1 MTSNIL
7 VALRFL
13 TANKRSMAMSL
24 AGIVFGVGF
33 FIFSQAQTSGF
44 EQFFIKTVLGTNG
57 AIRVQDRIRATFST
71 MEMDG
76 EKGGGGKGWVIEN
89 KENLKYIEGI
99 EHPFEVIEAIKQFD
113 SVTGVSEVLAGTV
126 VVANNFRSR
135 SGTLYGVDIDRH
147 AAVSDLENQIVFGD
161 MESIRTKPNGILIG
175 SAFARWIQAKIGDSL
190 LVTAKDVNRRFTVA
204 GIFETGVSDIDRER
218 IYMHLSEARSV
229 LQRPHGASFLQVNLK
244 NPLRAR
250 EEAERMMNT
259 IYYHVASWQERERSW
274 LDAFMVLRV
283 STALTVSTIILLS
296 GLGMFNTL
304 AMLVM
309 EKTREI
315 AILRSMGYTRKDIS
329 SIFLWQGGLV
339 LLAGTVSGWALAVFV
354 TLGVSQLPFRVTGI
368 FTTDS
373 FVVHWSIWHYLLA
386 TLTAAVVVMAAS
398 FLPARRAA
406 RLEPGEVIRGTA
418 S

>member
-71 MEMDG
+71 MEMD
-76 EKGGGGKGWVIEN
+76 EETGGGGMGWVIEN

-113 SVTGVSEVLAGTV
+113 SVTGVSEVLAGTMV
-126 VVANNFRSR
+126 VSNNFRSR
-135 SGTLYGVDIDRH
+135 SGMLYGVDFDRH
-147 AAVSDLENQIVFGD
+147 TAVSDLENQIVFGD

-315 AILRSMGYTRKDIS
+315 AILRSMGYTRKDVS
-329 SIFLWQGGLV
+329 SIFLWQGALV

-373 FVVHWSIWHYLLA
+373 FVVHWSIWHYVLA

>member
-71 MEMDG
+71 MEMDE

-99 EHPFEVIEAIKQFD
+99 EHPFEVIEAIRQFD

-126 VVANNFRSR
+126 TVSNNFRSR

-147 AAVSDLENQIVFGD
+147 AAVSDLENQIVFGN

-329 SIFLWQGGLV
+329 SIFLWQGALV

-373 FVVHWSIWHYLLA
+373 FVVHWSIWHYVLA
-386 TLTAAVVVMAAS
+386 TLTAVVVVMAAS

>member
-13 TANKRSMAMSL
+13 TANKRSMVMSL
-24 AGIVFGVGF
+24 TGIVFGVGF

-71 MEMDG
+71 MEMDEERG
-76 EKGGGGKGWVIEN
+76 ASGKGWVIEN

-99 EHPFEVIEAIKQFD
+99 EHPFEVIEAIRQFD

-126 VVANNFRSR
+126 IVSNNFRSR

-147 AAVSDLENQIVFGD
+147 TAVSDLENQIVFGD

-244 NPLRAR
+244 DPLRAR
-250 EEAERMMNT
+250 EEAEHMMNT

-315 AILRSMGYTRKDIS
+315 AILRSMGFTRKDIS

-339 LLAGTVSGWALAVFV
+339 LIAGTVCGWALAVFV
-354 TLGVSQLPFRVTGI
+354 TFGVSQLPFRVTGI

-373 FVVHWSIWHYLLA
+373 FVVHWSIWHYVLA

>member
-71 MEMDG
+71 MEMD
-76 EKGGGGKGWVIEN
+76 EETGGGGMGWVIEN

-113 SVTGVSEVLAGTV
+113 SVTGVSEVLAGRMV
-126 VVANNFRSR
+126 VSNNFRSR
-135 SGTLYGVDIDRH
+135 SGMLYGVDIDRH
-147 AAVSDLENQIVFGD
+147 TAVSDLENQIVFGD

-329 SIFLWQGGLV
+329 SIFLWQGALV
-339 LLAGTVSGWALAVFV
+339 LLAGTVSGWALAAFV

-373 FVVHWSIWHYLLA
+373 FVVHWSIWHYVLA

>member
-57 AIRVQDRIRATFST
+57 AIRVQDRIRPTFST
-71 MEMDG
+71 MEMD
-76 EKGGGGKGWVIEN
+76 EQTGGGGKGWVIEN
-89 KENLKYIEGI
+89 KENLKYIEGV

-126 VVANNFRSR
+126 IVSNNFRSR

-147 AAVSDLENQIVFGD
+147 TAVSDLENQIVFGD

-190 LVTAKDVNRRFTVA
+190 LVTARDVNRRFTVA

-229 LQRPHGASFLQVNLK
+229 LQRPHGASFLQVNLE

-259 IYYHVASWQERERSW
+259 VYYHVASWQERERSW

-329 SIFLWQGGLV
+329 SIFLWQGALV

-373 FVVHWSIWHYLLA
+373 FVVHWSIWHYVLA
-386 TLTAAVVVMAAS
+386 TLTAVVVVMAAS

-406 RLEPGEVIRGTA
+406 KLEPGEVIRGTA

>member
-24 AGIVFGVGF
+24 TGIVFGVGF

-71 MEMDG
+71 MEMD
-76 EKGGGGKGWVIEN
+76 EETGGGGMGWVIEN

-113 SVTGVSEVLAGTV
+113 SVTGVSEVLAGTMV
-126 VVANNFRSR
+126 VSNNFRSR
-135 SGTLYGVDIDRH
+135 SGMLYGVDFDRH
-147 AAVSDLENQIVFGD
+147 TAVSDLENQIVFGD

-175 SAFARWIQAKIGDSL
+175 SVFARWIQAKIGDSL

-315 AILRSMGYTRKDIS
+315 AILRSMGYTRKDVS
-329 SIFLWQGGLV
+329 SIFLWQGALV
-339 LLAGTVSGWALAVFV
+339 LLAGTLSGWALAVFV

-373 FVVHWSIWHYLLA
+373 FVVHWSIWHYVLA

>member
-71 MEMDG
+71 MEMDE
-76 EKGGGGKGWVIEN
+76 EKGDGGKGWMVEN
-89 KENLKYIEGI
+89 KENYKYIEGI
-99 EHPFEVIEAIKQFD
+99 EHPLEVIAAIKQFD
-113 SVTGVSEVLAGTV
+113 SVTGVSEVLTGTV
-126 VVANNFRSR
+126 VVSNNFRSR
-135 SGTLYGVDIDRH
+135 SGTLYGVNIDRH

-161 MESIRTKPNGILIG
+161 MESIRAKPNGILLG
-175 SAFARWIQAKIGDSL
+175 SAFARRIQAKIGDSL
-190 LVTAKDVNRRFTVA
+190 VVTAKDVNRRFTVA

-218 IYMHLSEARSV
+218 IYMHMPEARSV
-229 LQRPHGASFLQVNLK
+229 LQKPHGASFLQVNLK

-250 EEAERMMNT
+250 EEAEHMTNT

-274 LDAFMVLRV
+274 LDAFLVLRV

-315 AILRSMGYTRKDIS
+315 AILRSMGYNRKDIS

-339 LLAGTVSGWALAVFV
+339 LLAGTVSGWVLAVFV

-373 FVVHWSIWHYLLA
+373 FVVHWSIWHYVVA
-386 TLTAAVVVMAAS
+386 TLTAVIVVMAAS
-398 FLPARRAA
+398 YLPARRAA
-406 RLEPGEVIRGTA
+406 RLEPGEVIRGA
-418 S
+418 AP

>member
-13 TANKRSMAMSL
+13 TANKRPMAMSL

-71 MEMDG
+71 MEMEE
-76 EKGGGGKGWVIEN
+76 EKGNGGQGWVIEN

-99 EHPFEVIEAIKQFD
+99 EHPLEVIAAIKQFD

-126 VVANNFRSR
+126 IVSNNFRSR
-135 SGTLYGVDIDRH
+135 SGTIYGVDIDRH
-147 AAVSDLENQIVFGD
+147 AAVSDLENQIIFGD
-161 MESIRTKPNGILIG
+161 MESIRTKSNGILIG
-175 SAFARWIQAKIGDSL
+175 SAFARWIQAKIGDFL

-218 IYMHLSEARSV
+218 IYAHLSEARSV

-250 EEAERMMNT
+250 EEAEHMMNT

-339 LLAGTVSGWALAVFV
+339 LLAGTVSGWALAVFI
-354 TLGVSQLPFRVTGI
+354 TFGVSQLPFRVTGI

-373 FVVHWSIWHYLLA
+373 FVVHWSIWHYVLA